1 MYVFEFMCVFMR
13 VRMCTYACTLCVC
26 VCVLS
31 RVLPHEH
38 TRNTLASCV
47 YRTSH
52 SLAHTQGQYQ
62 AARPLRQ
69 AWRQSPA
76 FSPCLLVLPHR
87 TLALVCL
94 CARLY
99 QPGLSVCL
107 REREKGRERE
117 RESARARERTREGE
131 REGEGEGESLAVCLT
146 ARLSQRHTS
155 V

>member
-47 YRTSH
+47 YKTSH

-62 AARPLRQ
+62 AARPLQQ
-69 AWRQSPA
+69 AWLQSPA
-76 FSPCLLVLPHR
+76 SSPCLLVLPPHR

-94 CARLY
+94 CVRLY

-107 REREKGRERE
+107 RERERKKEREGGRER
-117 RESARARERTREGE
+117 
-131 REGEGEGESLAVCLT
+131 ESLAVCLT
-146 ARLSQRHTS
+146 ARMSERHIS
-155 V
+155 D